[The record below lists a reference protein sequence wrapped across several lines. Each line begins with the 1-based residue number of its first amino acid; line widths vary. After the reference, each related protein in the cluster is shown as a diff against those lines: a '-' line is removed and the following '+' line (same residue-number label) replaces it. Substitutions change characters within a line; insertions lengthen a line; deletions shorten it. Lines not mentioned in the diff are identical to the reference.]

1 MALLHV
7 EHLVKRFGGLT
18 ATDGVAFD
26 VELGTIHALIGPN
39 GAGKSTLI
47 NQLSGALQPDAGRI
61 MFNGEDI
68 TRSAMH
74 ARVAR
79 GLARSYQVTNVFK
92 RFPALDSVALAVQAR
107 SGSSLRFWH
116 PVARERQLFDEA
128 AAILDRVGLGARKDA
143 PAGALAH
150 GEQRQLEVA
159 LALATN
165 PKLLLLDE
173 PMAGQ
178 GPDESARMIE
188 LLARLKGS
196 VTMLLVE
203 HDMDAVF
210 KLADVISVL
219 VYGRIIATGTPE
231 AIRAN
236 GEVRKAYLGESV
248 GERDGER
255 LGESDSEGL
264 GAGVGHGLGDGGG
277 PQTQAAS

>member
-7 EHLVKRFGGLT
+7 ESLVKRFGGLT

-26 VELGTIHALIGPN
+26 VELGTVHALIGPN

-61 MFNGEDI
+61 VFNGDDV
-68 TRSAMH
+68 TRLAMH
-74 ARVAR
+74 DRVAR

-92 RFPALDSVALAVQAR
+92 RCPALDSVALAVQAR
-107 SGSSLRFWH
+107 SGSSLRFWS
-116 PVARERQLFDEA
+116 PVARERHLFDEA
-128 AAILDRVGLGARKDA
+128 AEILDRVGLGARKEA
-143 PAGALAH
+143 PAAALAH

-210 KLADVISVL
+210 RLADVISVL
-219 VYGRIIATGTPE
+219 VYGRIIATGSPE

-236 GEVRKAYLGESV
+236 ADVRKAYLGDSV
-248 GERDGER
+248 GDGM
-255 LGESDSEGL
+255 GDT
-264 GAGVGHGLGDGGG
+264 LGDE
-277 PQTQAAS
+277 QATTS

>member
-1 MALLHV
+1 MPLLHV
-7 EHLVKRFGGLT
+7 EHLTKRFGGLT
-18 ATDGVAFD
+18 ATDDVQLA

-47 NQLSGALQPDAGRI
+47 NQLSGALRPDGGRI
-61 MFNGEDI
+61 VFNGDDI
-68 TRSAMH
+68 TRLPMH
-74 ARVAR
+74 KRVAR

-92 RFPALDSVALAVQAR
+92 RFSALDSVALAVQAR
-107 SGSSLRFWH
+107 SGSSLRFWQ
-116 PVARERQLFDEA
+116 PVAREQALFDDA
-128 AAILDRVGLGARKDA
+128 ASILERVGLGRRMDA

-219 VYGRIIATGTPE
+219 VYGRVIATGAPE
-231 AIRAN
+231 TIRAN
-236 GEVRKAYLGESV
+236 ADVRRAYLGDE
-248 GERDGER
+248 
-255 LGESDSEGL
+255 
-264 GAGVGHGLGDGGG
+264 
-277 PQTQAAS
+277 QAEASA